1 MPYNIAMISDF
12 FFPQPGGVESH
23 IYQLSTKLIDRGHK
37 VIIITHAYQGRTGVR
52 YLTNGLKV
60 YHVPFFVIY
69 RETTFPTV
77 FSFFPIFRNIVVRES
92 IQIVHGHAS
101 LSSLCHEGILHART
115 MGLRTV
121 FTDHS
126 LFGFADAA
134 SILTNKLL
142 KFTLSDVDHV
152 ICVSHTCK
160 ENTVLRASLD
170 PLMVSVIPNAVVA
183 SNFRPLHPSELAQAH
198 ASPNVS
204 ALPPPPPMT
213 SQPLGPKDT
222 ITIVVISRLF
232 YNKGTDLLIASIPR
246 ILAQHP
252 NVRFIIAGSGPKAI
266 DLEQMLDR
274 HILHD
279 RVTLLGPVRHEEV
292 RDVMVRGHI
301 YLHPSLTEAFGTV
314 LVEAASCN
322 LLIVCTRVGGIPEVL
337 PGHMTVFSK
346 PEEDDLVRATSEAVG
361 LMMGKDEKG
370 RAVRRERF
378 HEQVRMMYSWSDI
391 ARRTERVYDLITGN
405 ESDAALERNGAGDE
419 SGFYNDSEDARWR
432 HYGQQVS
439 PSSQSFAL
447 IDRLKR
453 YYGCGIWAGKLFVIC
468 VVIDYL
474 LFVFLELWFPRRDID
489 ICRDWPKKKS
499 TTSADDGVGNG
510 KGESDDTALRRRLSR
525 QQSQLDIAAVR
536 D

>member
-77 FSFFPIFRNIVVRES
+77 FSFFPIFRNIIIREQ
-92 IQIVHGHAS
+92 IEIVHGHAS
-101 LSSLCHEGILHART
+101 LSSLCHEAILHART

-183 SNFRPLHPSELAQAH
+183 ENFRPLSYKDPEESSVTSPEGRPIHPPCQH
-198 ASPNVS
+198 
-204 ALPPPPPMT
+204 
-213 SQPLGPKDT
+213 LGPNDT

-232 YNKGTDLLIASIPR
+232 YNKGTDLLIAAIPR
-246 ILAQHP
+246 ILASHP

-266 DLEQMLDR
+266 DLEQMLER
-274 HILHD
+274 NVLQD
-279 RVTLLGPVRHEEV
+279 RVEMLGPVRHEEV

-314 LVEAASCN
+314 IVEAASCG
-322 LLIVCTRVGGIPEVL
+322 LYVVCTRVGGIPEVL
-337 PGHMTVFSK
+337 PAHMTTFAK
-346 PEEDDLVRATSEAVG
+346 PEEDDLVIATGKAIAALRANKIRT
-361 LMMGKDEKG
+361 
-370 RAVRRERF
+370 ERF
-378 HEQVRMMYSWSDI
+378 HEQVKMMYSWTDV
-391 ARRTERVYDLITGN
+391 AERTERVYDGISGVLSEEEFYGYH
-405 ESDAALERNGAGDE
+405 SGATWSATRGRA
-419 SGFYNDSEDARWR
+419 G
-432 HYGQQVS
+432 V
-439 PSSQSFAL
+439 QSFAL

-453 YYGCGIWAGKLFVIC
+453 YYGCGIWAGKLFCLCVI
-468 VVIDYL
+468 IDYL
-474 LFVFLELWFPRRDID
+474 LFVFLELWQPRANID
-489 ICRDWPKKKS
+489 IARNWPRKK
-499 TTSADDGVGNG
+499 TPA
-510 KGESDDTALRRRLSR
+510 EQQQEQQHAAAQELSR
-525 QQSQLDIAAVR
+525 SRSAR
-536 D
+536 YREKRRET